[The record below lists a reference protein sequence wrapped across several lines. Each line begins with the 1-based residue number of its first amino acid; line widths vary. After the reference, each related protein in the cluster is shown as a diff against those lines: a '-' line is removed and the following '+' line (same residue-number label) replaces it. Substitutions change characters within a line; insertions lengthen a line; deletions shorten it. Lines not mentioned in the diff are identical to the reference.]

1 MCMFRRLAVRSPSF
15 AVRPTPRCPASRRGR
30 VRTAPVSVA
39 LLAGA
44 LLAGGLSL
52 LASPASAASSGG
64 AESATETPEAVDP
77 PAPANVIAVSRS
89 RSLSVS
95 WDAVAG
101 ATGYEVQYKRAAAPD
116 RPATAGGGSAVG
128 WVDAGHSGI
137 GTSRTIS
144 GLVSGVPYEVR
155 VRARSADGVSRW
167 GLVVATPAADVWY
180 SQQYVQYQ
188 EVSQP
193 APTPSQDPPP
203 QPEAESPTETQTAE
217 EESPTADLGSQTADV
232 PADTEPTTASA
243 PSADE
248 SPQGL
253 AGAASSGTESGSETE
268 AAAAQ
273 EQSSDL
279 VTVEPAP
286 PQDAQPQPQ
295 PQLQAQPPMHV
306 PLEGTRISGKNPIW
320 NQATDVIA
328 VRGVTLNTPFPGDPD
343 DVPRHNDRGPE
354 TTTHR
359 YPGPPPD

>member
-1 MCMFRRLAVRSPSF
+1 M
-15 AVRPTPRCPASRRGR
+15 
-30 VRTAPVSVA
+30 
-39 LLAGA
+39 LAGT
-44 LLAGGLSL
+44 LLTGGLSL
-52 LASPASAASSGG
+52 LASPVGAASSGG
-64 AESATETPEAVDP
+64 AEEATETPEAVDP

-188 EVSQP
+188 QVSQP
-193 APTPSQDPPP
+193 APTPNQDPPP
-203 QPEAESPTETQTAE
+203 QPEAESPTEAQTAE
-217 EESPTADLGSQTADV
+217 EKSPAADAGSQTAAEA
-232 PADTEPTTASA
+232 PQTEAAAADTEPTTARSLSA
-243 PSADE
+243 ED

-253 AGAASSGTESGSETE
+253 AGAASPGTESGSETE

-279 VTVEPAP
+279 VAVEPAP
-286 PQDAQPQPQ
+286 EPPQAAQPQPQ
-295 PQLQAQPPMHV
+295 PQLQPQQQQQQQPQQLAQSSGPDVRTRVPPWH
-306 PLEGTRISGKNPIW
+306 EGVEYW
-320 NQATDVIA
+320 DA
-328 VRGVTLNTPFPGDPD
+328 
-343 DVPRHNDRGPE
+343 VPRHYDRGPV
-354 TTTHR
+354 TTTYTR
-359 YPGPPPD
+359 ADLEPGGALHPG